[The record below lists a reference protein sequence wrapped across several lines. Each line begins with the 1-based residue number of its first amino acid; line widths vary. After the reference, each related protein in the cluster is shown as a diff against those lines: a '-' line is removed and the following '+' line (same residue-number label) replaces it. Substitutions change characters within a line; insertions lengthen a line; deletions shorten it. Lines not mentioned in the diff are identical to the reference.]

1 MLVGREEELA
11 AIQHALDGLGGA
23 RQLQRSRF
31 LEVVG
36 DPGIGKTSLLDV
48 LRAEAEARGWWTLR
62 GCATEF
68 ETEVPLYALVDAM
81 DDTLSGIRQSLSASL
96 VSALGTVFPALF
108 DFNAAAET
116 TMRERYRLHRSI
128 GQLLEH
134 IAAAG
139 PVVVILDDMHWADP
153 ALVNLLAHLTR
164 HPPRARL
171 LIALAYRPRQ
181 APARL
186 VDALATAP
194 DGLVDRRELPPLTAE
209 QTGELLGATVAPS
222 RARELHDHSGGNPF
236 YLQAL
241 ARAAKAAPALTAH
254 KNPGAL
260 GGDMPATVRAA
271 LLTEMSGLS
280 ATARLVADIAAVA
293 GDPFEPDLVADV
305 AGLDA
310 TRAQAAID
318 ELVERGPRNFSI
330 FACTSAGSGVSMT

>member
-23 RQLQRSRF
+23 RQSQRSRF

-139 PVVVILDDMHWADP
+139 PVVVILDDMQWADR
-153 ALVNLLAHLTR
+153 ALVNLLVLDVGLIGCGR
-164 HPPRARL
+164 PVPCLDSGVEPRPVPVLGEVRPGPQDAVTAQL
-171 LIALAYRPRQ
+171 GVGRPRVPVGVRPTQ
-181 APARL
+181 HGRVRVEL
-186 VDALATAP
+186 RQHEV
-194 DGLVDRRELPPLTAE
+194 VDRRI
-209 QTGELLGATVAPS
+209 GET
-222 RARELHDHSGGNPF
+222 
-236 YLQAL
+236 
-241 ARAAKAAPALTAH
+241 
-254 KNPGAL
+254 
-260 GGDMPATVRAA
+260 
-271 LLTEMSGLS
+271 
-280 ATARLVADIAAVA
+280 
-293 GDPFEPDLVADV
+293 
-305 AGLDA
+305 
-310 TRAQAAID
+310 
-318 ELVERGPRNFSI
+318 
-330 FACTSAGSGVSMT
+330 